1 MPWPPCPYEVDENWE
16 QMLHE
21 FTGSPW
27 PCPVSDDFWELWSRV
42 MGSYSATRLCENH
55 GSMSR
60 RVQVWIGGSQSI
72 GGTGTAKPPGVR
84 SSSGGGTTLTF
95 RELKCS
101 MSCAMAATSS

>member
-1 MPWPPCPYEVDENWE
+1 
-16 QMLHE
+16 
-21 FTGSPW
+21 
-27 PCPVSDDFWELWSRV
+27 

-55 GSMSR
+55 GSISR
-60 RVQVWIGGSQSI
+60 RVQVWTGGSQSI

-101 MSCAMAATSS
+101 TSCAMAATSS